1 MVYRIRGVQMLNI
14 RIERS
19 GDTAVLH
26 CDGQILV
33 GNSLS
38 ALRDAVLCEMDKR
51 SIVLDLSCVKRID
64 AGGLGMLVFL
74 HTCTH
79 GLGSEL
85 RLVRPSAHVAQV
97 LEITNLASVLTIDP
111 AAAASAGSASSS
123 LAPHYRACA

>member
-1 MVYRIRGVQMLNI
+1 MLNI

-26 CDGQILV
+26 CDGQILA

-38 ALRDAVLCEMDKR
+38 ALRDAVLCEIDKR

-79 GLGSEL
+79 GLGTEL
-85 RLVRPSAHVAQV
+85 KLERPSAQVAQM
-97 LEITNLASVLTIDP
+97 LELTNLSSVFTIGP
-111 AAAASAGSASSS
+111 AAEVAAGSNAY
-123 LAPHYRACA
+123 LALQPCQACA